1 EQPVLELPAD
11 RVRPAQASGRGQRLD
26 MALPVSL
33 SEELLACARREGVTP
48 FMLLLASF
56 QVLLKRYSGQSD
68 IRVGVPIANRNRAEV
83 ERLIG
88 FFVNTQVLRCQVD
101 A

>member
-1 EQPVLELPAD
+1 MLPGIAPGWTAARARGSWITGVSAWGAEQPVLELPAD

-26 MALPVSL
+26 MALPVPL

-56 QVLLKRYSGQSD
+56 PG
-68 IRVGVPIANRNRAEV
+68 AV
-83 ERLIG
+83 EAL
-88 FFVNTQVLRCQVD
+88 
-101 A
+101 